1 MSVYKQI
8 RQEAR
13 IDSRRFGKSIVCRI
27 VYGPLLAFIESKGL
41 VPQGVYINNTTG
53 MDPINGKMLVI
64 PVTKY
69 SEIIDTLTLFESKT
83 TDKVDLDF
91 YETEVKKNDY
101 LLSLIKQNIIL
112 VTINHSKP
120 HGLEGGANP
129 EVYDI
134 IIDSVDVNQVIEGTY
149 VYRNSREAIRQEE
162 KWNRK

>member
-8 RQEAR
+8 GQDAR
-13 IDSRRFGKSIVCRI
+13 LASRRFGKSIVCRI
-27 VYGPLLAFIESKGL
+27 VHGPLLSFIESKGL
-41 VPQGVYINNTTG
+41 VPQGIYINNSTG

-64 PVTKY
+64 PITKY
-69 SEIIDTLTLFESKT
+69 DEIINSFILSNTVTSNQ
-83 TDKVDLDF
+83 VDLDF

-101 LLSLIKQNIIL
+101 LVSLIKQNLVL

-120 HGLEGGANP
+120 AGAEGGANP

-134 IIDSVDVNQVIEGTY
+134 IIDSIDVNQVIEGTY
-149 VYRNSREAIRQEE
+149 VHRNSREAIRQEE